1 MWPQVVFLVLFF
13 AGFDGIM
20 VMLKPWMVDM
30 GYNMREIG
38 LYNGVI
44 GTSVA
49 FVMALFAGWWVKRVG
64 VRTARCLVATAALA
78 VPVYFLALTFLTPSL
93 PLVLTGIILLRAVEA
108 SAAVTL
114 YASSMDFVREGR
126 EGTDFTVQVVIVH
139 TSGALLATVAGG
151 VGQWLDYRGLC
162 LIELALLYKVG
173 SVSLRANY
181 AMGFRSPGLDELYYH
196 YFADQTSGR
205 PLVTFGNKNLKPEK
219 SHYVGLTAGYDNG
232 IVSAEL
238 TGYINSVTDMI
249 VRQAYDIDDAAKEML
264 KAEFPGEITDASFN
278 SLFTYNRY
286 VNSDR
291 GLVHGVNASVSVRP
305 LSGLA
310 LTANYAWTDAKTRSQ
325 GVWTVLERSV
335 RNTVTVAADYT
346 HTWWGKYTLNINI
359 NGRLQG
365 STYYPGYE
373 RAPGYGIWNLNTS
386 HTFRLARH
394 LTIEPGLGID
404 NIFNQVDR
412 RIYWAN
418 RRYANFSSGTAVV
431 FQTKVRF

>member
-1 MWPQVVFLVLFF
+1 MDNNKVINLSTFFCLYLARAIPSTFIMTALQVTMRQHHIGLATIGLLSLVRLPWSLKFAWAPLIDRHCVTVGDFKKLLISTELVFALAIIIVGCLDVTKNLPIIIALVLISTFCASVQNVTSDPLAVNAFSRGDHSAVTSTKSMGRYVGRILGGGFFIMFLHSYGWHVVVPLLGFFALLLVIPVTLNKHIVVREHKHRKRAGFQDLLNFFTRREVWPQVVFLVLFF

-139 TSGALLATVAGG
+139 TSGALLAVVAGG

-162 LIELALLYKVG
+162 IIELAL
-173 SVSLRANY
+173 
-181 AMGFRSPGLDELYYH
+181 
-196 YFADQTSGR
+196 
-205 PLVTFGNKNLKPEK
+205 
-219 SHYVGLTAGYDNG
+219 
-232 IVSAEL
+232 
-238 TGYINSVTDMI
+238 
-249 VRQAYDIDDAAKEML
+249 
-264 KAEFPGEITDASFN
+264 
-278 SLFTYNRY
+278 
-286 VNSDR
+286 
-291 GLVHGVNASVSVRP
+291 
-305 LSGLA
+305 
-310 LTANYAWTDAKTRSQ
+310 
-325 GVWTVLERSV
+325 
-335 RNTVTVAADYT
+335 
-346 HTWWGKYTLNINI
+346 
-359 NGRLQG
+359 
-365 STYYPGYE
+365 
-373 RAPGYGIWNLNTS
+373 
-386 HTFRLARH
+386 
-394 LTIEPGLGID
+394 
-404 NIFNQVDR
+404 
-412 RIYWAN
+412 
-418 RRYANFSSGTAVV
+418 AVV
-431 FQTKVRF
+431 TLVVTYSLSRRAK

>member
-1 MWPQVVFLVLFF
+1 MDNNKVINLSTFFCLYLARAIPSTFIMTALQVTMRQHHIGLATIGLLSLVRLPWSLKFAWAPLIDRHCVTVGDFKKLLISTELVFALAIIIVGCLDVTKNLPIIIALVLISTFCASVQNVTSDTLAVNAFSRGDHSAVTSTKSMGRYVGRILGGGFFIMFLHSYGWHVVVPLLGFFALLLVIPVTLNKHIVVREHKHRKRAGFQDLLNFFTRREVWPQVVFLVLFF

-139 TSGALLATVAGG
+139 TSGALLAVVAGG

-162 LIELALLYKVG
+162 LIELAL
-173 SVSLRANY
+173 
-181 AMGFRSPGLDELYYH
+181 
-196 YFADQTSGR
+196 
-205 PLVTFGNKNLKPEK
+205 
-219 SHYVGLTAGYDNG
+219 
-232 IVSAEL
+232 
-238 TGYINSVTDMI
+238 
-249 VRQAYDIDDAAKEML
+249 
-264 KAEFPGEITDASFN
+264 
-278 SLFTYNRY
+278 
-286 VNSDR
+286 
-291 GLVHGVNASVSVRP
+291 
-305 LSGLA
+305 
-310 LTANYAWTDAKTRSQ
+310 
-325 GVWTVLERSV
+325 
-335 RNTVTVAADYT
+335 
-346 HTWWGKYTLNINI
+346 
-359 NGRLQG
+359 
-365 STYYPGYE
+365 
-373 RAPGYGIWNLNTS
+373 
-386 HTFRLARH
+386 
-394 LTIEPGLGID
+394 
-404 NIFNQVDR
+404 
-412 RIYWAN
+412 
-418 RRYANFSSGTAVV
+418 AVV
-431 FQTKVRF
+431 TLVVTYSLSHRAK

>member
-1 MWPQVVFLVLFF
+1 MDNNKVINLSTFFCLYLARAIPSTFIMTALQVTMRQHHIGLATIGLLSLVRLPWSLKFAWAPLIDRHCVTVGDFKKLLISTELVFALAIIIVGCLDVTKNLPIIIALVLISTFCASVQNVTSDTLAVNAFSRGDHSAVTSTKSMGRYVGRILGGGFFIMFLHSYGWHVVVPLLGFFALLLVVPVTLNKHIVVREHKHRKRAGFQDLLNFFTRREVWPQVVFLVLFF

-139 TSGALLATVAGG
+139 TSGALLAVVAGG

-162 LIELALLYKVG
+162 LIELAL
-173 SVSLRANY
+173 
-181 AMGFRSPGLDELYYH
+181 
-196 YFADQTSGR
+196 
-205 PLVTFGNKNLKPEK
+205 
-219 SHYVGLTAGYDNG
+219 
-232 IVSAEL
+232 
-238 TGYINSVTDMI
+238 
-249 VRQAYDIDDAAKEML
+249 
-264 KAEFPGEITDASFN
+264 
-278 SLFTYNRY
+278 
-286 VNSDR
+286 
-291 GLVHGVNASVSVRP
+291 
-305 LSGLA
+305 
-310 LTANYAWTDAKTRSQ
+310 
-325 GVWTVLERSV
+325 
-335 RNTVTVAADYT
+335 
-346 HTWWGKYTLNINI
+346 
-359 NGRLQG
+359 
-365 STYYPGYE
+365 
-373 RAPGYGIWNLNTS
+373 
-386 HTFRLARH
+386 
-394 LTIEPGLGID
+394 
-404 NIFNQVDR
+404 
-412 RIYWAN
+412 
-418 RRYANFSSGTAVV
+418 AVV
-431 FQTKVRF
+431 TLVVTYSLSHRAK

>member
-1 MWPQVVFLVLFF
+1 LDNNKVINLSTFFCLYLARAIPSTFIMTALQVTMRQHHIGLATIGLLSLVRLPWSLKFAWAPLIDRHCVTVGDFKKLLISTELVFALAIIIVGCLDVTKNLPIIIALVLISTFCASVQNVTSDTLAVNAFSRGDHSAVTSTKSMGRYVGRILGGGFFIMFLHSYGWHVVVPLLGFFALLLVIPVTLNKHIVVREHKHRKRAGFQDLLNFFTRREVWPQVVFLVLFF

-139 TSGALLATVAGG
+139 TSGALLAVVAGG

-162 LIELALLYKVG
+162 IIELAL
-173 SVSLRANY
+173 
-181 AMGFRSPGLDELYYH
+181 
-196 YFADQTSGR
+196 
-205 PLVTFGNKNLKPEK
+205 
-219 SHYVGLTAGYDNG
+219 
-232 IVSAEL
+232 
-238 TGYINSVTDMI
+238 
-249 VRQAYDIDDAAKEML
+249 
-264 KAEFPGEITDASFN
+264 
-278 SLFTYNRY
+278 
-286 VNSDR
+286 
-291 GLVHGVNASVSVRP
+291 
-305 LSGLA
+305 
-310 LTANYAWTDAKTRSQ
+310 
-325 GVWTVLERSV
+325 
-335 RNTVTVAADYT
+335 
-346 HTWWGKYTLNINI
+346 
-359 NGRLQG
+359 
-365 STYYPGYE
+365 
-373 RAPGYGIWNLNTS
+373 
-386 HTFRLARH
+386 
-394 LTIEPGLGID
+394 
-404 NIFNQVDR
+404 
-412 RIYWAN
+412 
-418 RRYANFSSGTAVV
+418 AVV
-431 FQTKVRF
+431 TLVVTYSLSRRAK

>member
-38 LYNGVI
+38 LYNV
-44 GTSVA
+44 
-49 FVMALFAGWWVKRVG
+49 
-64 VRTARCLVATAALA
+64 
-78 VPVYFLALTFLTPSL
+78 
-93 PLVLTGIILLRAVEA
+93 
-108 SAAVTL
+108 
-114 YASSMDFVREGR
+114 
-126 EGTDFTVQVVIVH
+126 
-139 TSGALLATVAGG
+139 
-151 VGQWLDYRGLC
+151 
-162 LIELALLYKVG
+162 
-173 SVSLRANY
+173 
-181 AMGFRSPGLDELYYH
+181 
-196 YFADQTSGR
+196 
-205 PLVTFGNKNLKPEK
+205 
-219 SHYVGLTAGYDNG
+219 
-232 IVSAEL
+232 
-238 TGYINSVTDMI
+238 

-291 GLVHGVNASVSVRP
+291 GLVHGVSASVSVRP
-305 LSGLA
+305 VSGLA
-310 LTANYAWTDAKTRSQ
+310 LTANYAWTDAKTKSQ

-365 STYYPGYE
+365 PTYYPGYE
-373 RAPGYGIWNLNTS
+373 RAPGYGVWNLNTS

-412 RIYWAN
+412 RPYWTN

>member
-1 MWPQVVFLVLFF
+1 MDNNKVINLSTFFCLYLARAIPSTFIMTALQVTMRQHHIGLATIGLLSLVRLPWSLKFAWAPLIDRHCVTVGDFKKLLISTELVFALAIIIVGCLDVTKNLPIIIALVLISTFCASVQNVTNDTLAVNAFSRGDHSAVTSTKSMGRYVGRILGGGFFIMFLHSYGWHVVVPLLGFFALLLVIPVTLNKHIVVREHKHRKRAGFQDLLNFFTRREVWPQVVFLMLFF

-139 TSGALLATVAGG
+139 TSGALLAVVAGG

-162 LIELALLYKVG
+162 IIELAL
-173 SVSLRANY
+173 
-181 AMGFRSPGLDELYYH
+181 
-196 YFADQTSGR
+196 
-205 PLVTFGNKNLKPEK
+205 
-219 SHYVGLTAGYDNG
+219 
-232 IVSAEL
+232 
-238 TGYINSVTDMI
+238 
-249 VRQAYDIDDAAKEML
+249 
-264 KAEFPGEITDASFN
+264 
-278 SLFTYNRY
+278 
-286 VNSDR
+286 
-291 GLVHGVNASVSVRP
+291 
-305 LSGLA
+305 
-310 LTANYAWTDAKTRSQ
+310 
-325 GVWTVLERSV
+325 
-335 RNTVTVAADYT
+335 
-346 HTWWGKYTLNINI
+346 
-359 NGRLQG
+359 
-365 STYYPGYE
+365 
-373 RAPGYGIWNLNTS
+373 
-386 HTFRLARH
+386 
-394 LTIEPGLGID
+394 
-404 NIFNQVDR
+404 
-412 RIYWAN
+412 
-418 RRYANFSSGTAVV
+418 AVV
-431 FQTKVRF
+431 TLVVTYSLSHRAK

>member
-1 MWPQVVFLVLFF
+1 MDNNKVINLSTFFCLYLARAIPSTFIMTALQVTMRQHHIGLATIGLLSLVRLPWSLKFAWAPLIDRHCVTMGDFKKLLISTELVFALAIIIVGCLDVTKNLPIIIALVLISTFCASVQNVTSDTLAVNAFSRGDHSAVTSMKSMGRYVGRILGGGFFIMFLHSYGWHVVVPLLGFFALLLVIPVTLNKHIVVREHKHRKRAGFQDLLNFFTRREVWPQVVFLVLFF

-139 TSGALLATVAGG
+139 TSGALLAVVAGG

-162 LIELALLYKVG
+162 LIELAL
-173 SVSLRANY
+173 
-181 AMGFRSPGLDELYYH
+181 
-196 YFADQTSGR
+196 
-205 PLVTFGNKNLKPEK
+205 
-219 SHYVGLTAGYDNG
+219 
-232 IVSAEL
+232 
-238 TGYINSVTDMI
+238 
-249 VRQAYDIDDAAKEML
+249 
-264 KAEFPGEITDASFN
+264 
-278 SLFTYNRY
+278 
-286 VNSDR
+286 
-291 GLVHGVNASVSVRP
+291 
-305 LSGLA
+305 
-310 LTANYAWTDAKTRSQ
+310 
-325 GVWTVLERSV
+325 
-335 RNTVTVAADYT
+335 
-346 HTWWGKYTLNINI
+346 
-359 NGRLQG
+359 
-365 STYYPGYE
+365 
-373 RAPGYGIWNLNTS
+373 
-386 HTFRLARH
+386 
-394 LTIEPGLGID
+394 
-404 NIFNQVDR
+404 
-412 RIYWAN
+412 
-418 RRYANFSSGTAVV
+418 AVV
-431 FQTKVRF
+431 TLVVTYSLSHRAK

>member
-1 MWPQVVFLVLFF
+1 MDNNKVINLSTFFCLYLARAIPSTFIMTALQVTMRQHHIGLATIGLLSLVRLPWSLKFAWAPLIDRHCVTVGDFKKLLISTELVFALAIIIVGCLDVTKNLPIIIALVLISTFCASVQNVTSDTLAVNAFSRGDHSAVTSTKSMGRYVGRILGGGFFIMFLHSYGWHVVVPLLGFFALLLVIPVTLNKHIVVREHKHRKRAGFQDLLNFFTRREVWPQVVFLVLFF

-139 TSGALLATVAGG
+139 TSGTLLAVVAGG

-162 LIELALLYKVG
+162 IIELAL
-173 SVSLRANY
+173 
-181 AMGFRSPGLDELYYH
+181 
-196 YFADQTSGR
+196 
-205 PLVTFGNKNLKPEK
+205 
-219 SHYVGLTAGYDNG
+219 
-232 IVSAEL
+232 
-238 TGYINSVTDMI
+238 
-249 VRQAYDIDDAAKEML
+249 
-264 KAEFPGEITDASFN
+264 
-278 SLFTYNRY
+278 
-286 VNSDR
+286 
-291 GLVHGVNASVSVRP
+291 
-305 LSGLA
+305 
-310 LTANYAWTDAKTRSQ
+310 
-325 GVWTVLERSV
+325 
-335 RNTVTVAADYT
+335 
-346 HTWWGKYTLNINI
+346 
-359 NGRLQG
+359 
-365 STYYPGYE
+365 
-373 RAPGYGIWNLNTS
+373 
-386 HTFRLARH
+386 
-394 LTIEPGLGID
+394 
-404 NIFNQVDR
+404 
-412 RIYWAN
+412 
-418 RRYANFSSGTAVV
+418 AVV
-431 FQTKVRF
+431 TLVVTYSLSHRAK

>member
-1 MWPQVVFLVLFF
+1 MDNNKVINLSTFFCLYLARAIPSTFIMTALQVTMRQHHIGLATIGLLSLVRLPWSLKFAWAPLIDRHCVTVGDFKKLLISTELVFALAIIIVGCLDVTKNLPIIIALVLISTFCASVQNVTSDTLAVNAFSRGDHSAVTSTKSMGRYVGRILGGGFFIMFLHSYGWHVVVPLLGFFALLLVIPVTLNKHIVVREHKHRKRAGFEDLLNFFTRREVWPQVVFLVLFF

-139 TSGALLATVAGG
+139 TSGALLAVVAGG

-162 LIELALLYKVG
+162 IIELAL
-173 SVSLRANY
+173 
-181 AMGFRSPGLDELYYH
+181 
-196 YFADQTSGR
+196 
-205 PLVTFGNKNLKPEK
+205 
-219 SHYVGLTAGYDNG
+219 
-232 IVSAEL
+232 
-238 TGYINSVTDMI
+238 
-249 VRQAYDIDDAAKEML
+249 
-264 KAEFPGEITDASFN
+264 
-278 SLFTYNRY
+278 
-286 VNSDR
+286 
-291 GLVHGVNASVSVRP
+291 
-305 LSGLA
+305 
-310 LTANYAWTDAKTRSQ
+310 
-325 GVWTVLERSV
+325 
-335 RNTVTVAADYT
+335 
-346 HTWWGKYTLNINI
+346 
-359 NGRLQG
+359 
-365 STYYPGYE
+365 
-373 RAPGYGIWNLNTS
+373 
-386 HTFRLARH
+386 
-394 LTIEPGLGID
+394 
-404 NIFNQVDR
+404 
-412 RIYWAN
+412 
-418 RRYANFSSGTAVV
+418 AVV
-431 FQTKVRF
+431 TLVVTYSLSRRAK

>member
-1 MWPQVVFLVLFF
+1 MDNNKVINLSTFFCLYLARAIPSTFIMTALQVTMRQHHIGLATIGLLSLVRLPWSLKFAWAPLIDRHCVTMGDFKKLLISTELVFALAIIIVGCLDVTKNLPVIIALVLISTFCASVQNVTSDTLAVNAFSRGDHSAVTSTKSMGRYVGRILGGGFFIMFLHSYGWHVVVPLLGFFALLLVIPVTLNKHIVVREHKHRKRAGFQDLLNFFTRREVWPQVVFLVLFF

-139 TSGALLATVAGG
+139 TSGALLAVVAGG

-162 LIELALLYKVG
+162 LIELAL
-173 SVSLRANY
+173 
-181 AMGFRSPGLDELYYH
+181 
-196 YFADQTSGR
+196 
-205 PLVTFGNKNLKPEK
+205 
-219 SHYVGLTAGYDNG
+219 
-232 IVSAEL
+232 
-238 TGYINSVTDMI
+238 
-249 VRQAYDIDDAAKEML
+249 
-264 KAEFPGEITDASFN
+264 
-278 SLFTYNRY
+278 
-286 VNSDR
+286 
-291 GLVHGVNASVSVRP
+291 
-305 LSGLA
+305 
-310 LTANYAWTDAKTRSQ
+310 
-325 GVWTVLERSV
+325 
-335 RNTVTVAADYT
+335 
-346 HTWWGKYTLNINI
+346 
-359 NGRLQG
+359 
-365 STYYPGYE
+365 
-373 RAPGYGIWNLNTS
+373 
-386 HTFRLARH
+386 
-394 LTIEPGLGID
+394 
-404 NIFNQVDR
+404 
-412 RIYWAN
+412 
-418 RRYANFSSGTAVV
+418 AVV
-431 FQTKVRF
+431 TLVVTYSLSHRAK

>member
-1 MWPQVVFLVLFF
+1 MDNNKVINLSTFFCLYLARAIPSTFIMTALQVTMRQHHIGLATIGLLSLVRLPWSLKFAWAPLIDRHCVTVGDFKKLLISTELVFALAIIIVGCLDVTKNLPIIIALVLISTFCASVQNVTSDTLAVNAFSRGDHSAVTSTKSMGRYVGRILGGGFFIMFLHSYGWHVVVPLLGFFPLLLVIPVTLNKHIVVREHKHRKRAGFQDLLNFFARREVWPQVVFLVLFF

-139 TSGALLATVAGG
+139 TSGALLAVVAGG

-162 LIELALLYKVG
+162 IIELAL
-173 SVSLRANY
+173 
-181 AMGFRSPGLDELYYH
+181 
-196 YFADQTSGR
+196 
-205 PLVTFGNKNLKPEK
+205 
-219 SHYVGLTAGYDNG
+219 
-232 IVSAEL
+232 
-238 TGYINSVTDMI
+238 
-249 VRQAYDIDDAAKEML
+249 
-264 KAEFPGEITDASFN
+264 
-278 SLFTYNRY
+278 
-286 VNSDR
+286 
-291 GLVHGVNASVSVRP
+291 
-305 LSGLA
+305 
-310 LTANYAWTDAKTRSQ
+310 
-325 GVWTVLERSV
+325 
-335 RNTVTVAADYT
+335 
-346 HTWWGKYTLNINI
+346 
-359 NGRLQG
+359 
-365 STYYPGYE
+365 
-373 RAPGYGIWNLNTS
+373 
-386 HTFRLARH
+386 
-394 LTIEPGLGID
+394 
-404 NIFNQVDR
+404 
-412 RIYWAN
+412 
-418 RRYANFSSGTAVV
+418 AVV
-431 FQTKVRF
+431 TLVVTYSLSHRAK

>member
-1 MWPQVVFLVLFF
+1 MDNNKVINLSTFFCLYLARAIPSTFIMTALQVTMRQHHIGLATIGLLSLVRLPWSLKFAWAPLIDRHCVTVGDFKKLLISTELVFALAIIIVGCLDVTKNLPIIIALVLISTFCASVQNVTSDTLAVNAFSRGDHSAVTSTKSMGRYVGRILGGGFFIMFLHSYGWHVVVPLLGFFALLLVIPVTLNKHIVVREHKHRKRAGFEDLLNFFTRREVWPQVVFLVLFF

-139 TSGALLATVAGG
+139 TSGALLAVVAGG

-162 LIELALLYKVG
+162 LIEL
-173 SVSLRANY
+173 
-181 AMGFRSPGLDELYYH
+181 
-196 YFADQTSGR
+196 
-205 PLVTFGNKNLKPEK
+205 
-219 SHYVGLTAGYDNG
+219 
-232 IVSAEL
+232 
-238 TGYINSVTDMI
+238 
-249 VRQAYDIDDAAKEML
+249 
-264 KAEFPGEITDASFN
+264 
-278 SLFTYNRY
+278 
-286 VNSDR
+286 
-291 GLVHGVNASVSVRP
+291 
-305 LSGLA
+305 
-310 LTANYAWTDAKTRSQ
+310 
-325 GVWTVLERSV
+325 VL
-335 RNTVTVAADYT
+335 
-346 HTWWGKYTLNINI
+346 
-359 NGRLQG
+359 
-365 STYYPGYE
+365 
-373 RAPGYGIWNLNTS
+373 
-386 HTFRLARH
+386 
-394 LTIEPGLGID
+394 
-404 NIFNQVDR
+404 
-412 RIYWAN
+412 
-418 RRYANFSSGTAVV
+418 AVV
-431 FQTKVRF
+431 TLVVTYSLSHRAK

>member
-1 MWPQVVFLVLFF
+1 MDNNKVINLSTFFCLYLARAIPSTFIMTALQVTMRQHHIGLATIGLLSLVRLPWSLKFAWAPLIDRHCVTVGDFKKLLISTELVFALAIIIVGCLDVTKNLPIIIALVLISTFCASVQNVTSDPLAVNAFSRGDHSAVTSTKSMGRYVGRILGGGFFIMFLHSYGWHVVVPLLGFFALLLVIPVTLNKHIVVREHKHRKRAGFQDLLNFFTRREVWPQVVFLVLFF

-139 TSGALLATVAGG
+139 TSGALLAVVAGG

-162 LIELALLYKVG
+162 IIELAL
-173 SVSLRANY
+173 
-181 AMGFRSPGLDELYYH
+181 
-196 YFADQTSGR
+196 
-205 PLVTFGNKNLKPEK
+205 
-219 SHYVGLTAGYDNG
+219 
-232 IVSAEL
+232 
-238 TGYINSVTDMI
+238 
-249 VRQAYDIDDAAKEML
+249 
-264 KAEFPGEITDASFN
+264 
-278 SLFTYNRY
+278 
-286 VNSDR
+286 
-291 GLVHGVNASVSVRP
+291 
-305 LSGLA
+305 
-310 LTANYAWTDAKTRSQ
+310 
-325 GVWTVLERSV
+325 
-335 RNTVTVAADYT
+335 
-346 HTWWGKYTLNINI
+346 
-359 NGRLQG
+359 
-365 STYYPGYE
+365 
-373 RAPGYGIWNLNTS
+373 
-386 HTFRLARH
+386 
-394 LTIEPGLGID
+394 
-404 NIFNQVDR
+404 
-412 RIYWAN
+412 
-418 RRYANFSSGTAVV
+418 AVV
-431 FQTKVRF
+431 TLVVTYSLSHRAK

>member
-1 MWPQVVFLVLFF
+1 LDNNKVINLSTFFCLYLARAIPSTFIMTALQVTMRQHHIGLATIGLLSLVRLPWSLKFAWAPLIDRHCVTVGDFKKLLISTELVFALAIIIVGCLDVTKNLPIIIALVLISTFCASVQNVTSDTLAVNAFSRGDHSAVTSTKSMGRYVGRILGGGFFIMFLHSYGWHVVVPLLGFFALLLVIPVTLNKHIVVREHKHRKRAGFQDLLNFFTRREVWPQVVFLVLFF

-139 TSGALLATVAGG
+139 TSGALLAVVAGG

-162 LIELALLYKVG
+162 IIELAL
-173 SVSLRANY
+173 
-181 AMGFRSPGLDELYYH
+181 
-196 YFADQTSGR
+196 
-205 PLVTFGNKNLKPEK
+205 
-219 SHYVGLTAGYDNG
+219 
-232 IVSAEL
+232 
-238 TGYINSVTDMI
+238 
-249 VRQAYDIDDAAKEML
+249 
-264 KAEFPGEITDASFN
+264 
-278 SLFTYNRY
+278 
-286 VNSDR
+286 
-291 GLVHGVNASVSVRP
+291 
-305 LSGLA
+305 
-310 LTANYAWTDAKTRSQ
+310 
-325 GVWTVLERSV
+325 
-335 RNTVTVAADYT
+335 
-346 HTWWGKYTLNINI
+346 
-359 NGRLQG
+359 
-365 STYYPGYE
+365 
-373 RAPGYGIWNLNTS
+373 
-386 HTFRLARH
+386 
-394 LTIEPGLGID
+394 
-404 NIFNQVDR
+404 
-412 RIYWAN
+412 
-418 RRYANFSSGTAVV
+418 AVV
-431 FQTKVRF
+431 TLVVTYSLSHRAK

>member
-1 MWPQVVFLVLFF
+1 MDNNKVINLSTFFCLYLARAIPSTFIMTALQVTMRQHHIGLATIGLLSLVRLPWSLKFAWAPLIDRHCVTVGDFKKLLISTELVFALAIIIVGCLDVTKNLPIIIALVLISTFCASVQNVTSDTLAVNAFSRGDHSAVTSTKSMGRYVGRILGGGFFIMFLHSYGWHVVVPLLGFFALLLVIPVTLNKHIVVREHKHRKRAGFQDLLNFFTRREVWPQVVFLVLFF

-139 TSGALLATVAGG
+139 TSGALLAVVAGG

-162 LIELALLYKVG
+162 IIELAL
-173 SVSLRANY
+173 
-181 AMGFRSPGLDELYYH
+181 
-196 YFADQTSGR
+196 
-205 PLVTFGNKNLKPEK
+205 
-219 SHYVGLTAGYDNG
+219 
-232 IVSAEL
+232 
-238 TGYINSVTDMI
+238 
-249 VRQAYDIDDAAKEML
+249 
-264 KAEFPGEITDASFN
+264 
-278 SLFTYNRY
+278 
-286 VNSDR
+286 
-291 GLVHGVNASVSVRP
+291 
-305 LSGLA
+305 
-310 LTANYAWTDAKTRSQ
+310 
-325 GVWTVLERSV
+325 
-335 RNTVTVAADYT
+335 
-346 HTWWGKYTLNINI
+346 
-359 NGRLQG
+359 
-365 STYYPGYE
+365 
-373 RAPGYGIWNLNTS
+373 
-386 HTFRLARH
+386 
-394 LTIEPGLGID
+394 
-404 NIFNQVDR
+404 
-412 RIYWAN
+412 
-418 RRYANFSSGTAVV
+418 AVV
-431 FQTKVRF
+431 TLVVTYSLSHRAK

>member
-1 MWPQVVFLVLFF
+1 MTALQVTMRQHHIGLATIGLLSLVRLPWSLKFAWAPLIDRHCVTMGDFKKLLISTELVFALAIIIVGCLDVTKNLPIIIALVLISTFCASVQNVTSDTLAVNAFSRGDHSAVTSTKSMGRYVGRILGGGFFIMFLHSYGWHVVVPLLGFFALLLVIPVTLNKHIVVKEHKHRKRAGFQDLLNFFTRREVWPQVVFLVLFF

-139 TSGALLATVAGG
+139 TSGALLAVVAGG

-162 LIELALLYKVG
+162 LIELAL
-173 SVSLRANY
+173 
-181 AMGFRSPGLDELYYH
+181 
-196 YFADQTSGR
+196 
-205 PLVTFGNKNLKPEK
+205 
-219 SHYVGLTAGYDNG
+219 
-232 IVSAEL
+232 
-238 TGYINSVTDMI
+238 
-249 VRQAYDIDDAAKEML
+249 
-264 KAEFPGEITDASFN
+264 
-278 SLFTYNRY
+278 
-286 VNSDR
+286 
-291 GLVHGVNASVSVRP
+291 
-305 LSGLA
+305 
-310 LTANYAWTDAKTRSQ
+310 
-325 GVWTVLERSV
+325 
-335 RNTVTVAADYT
+335 
-346 HTWWGKYTLNINI
+346 
-359 NGRLQG
+359 
-365 STYYPGYE
+365 
-373 RAPGYGIWNLNTS
+373 
-386 HTFRLARH
+386 
-394 LTIEPGLGID
+394 
-404 NIFNQVDR
+404 
-412 RIYWAN
+412 
-418 RRYANFSSGTAVV
+418 AVV
-431 FQTKVRF
+431 TLVVTYSLSHRAK

>member
-1 MWPQVVFLVLFF
+1 MDNNKVINLSTFFCLYLARAIPSTFIMTALQVTMRQHHIGLATIGLLSLVRLPWSLKFAWAPLIDRHCVTVGDFKKLLISTELVFALAIIIVGCLDVTKNLPIIIALVLISTFCASVQNVTSDTLAVNAFSRGDHSAVTSTKSMGRYVGRILGGGFFIMFLHSYGWHVVVPLLGFFALLLVIPVTLNKHIVVREHKHRKRAGFQDLLNFFTRREVWPQVVFLVLFF

-139 TSGALLATVAGG
+139 TSGALLAVVAGG

-162 LIELALLYKVG
+162 IIELAL
-173 SVSLRANY
+173 
-181 AMGFRSPGLDELYYH
+181 
-196 YFADQTSGR
+196 
-205 PLVTFGNKNLKPEK
+205 
-219 SHYVGLTAGYDNG
+219 
-232 IVSAEL
+232 
-238 TGYINSVTDMI
+238 
-249 VRQAYDIDDAAKEML
+249 
-264 KAEFPGEITDASFN
+264 
-278 SLFTYNRY
+278 
-286 VNSDR
+286 
-291 GLVHGVNASVSVRP
+291 
-305 LSGLA
+305 
-310 LTANYAWTDAKTRSQ
+310 
-325 GVWTVLERSV
+325 
-335 RNTVTVAADYT
+335 
-346 HTWWGKYTLNINI
+346 
-359 NGRLQG
+359 
-365 STYYPGYE
+365 
-373 RAPGYGIWNLNTS
+373 
-386 HTFRLARH
+386 
-394 LTIEPGLGID
+394 
-404 NIFNQVDR
+404 
-412 RIYWAN
+412 
-418 RRYANFSSGTAVV
+418 AVV
-431 FQTKVRF
+431 TLVVTYSLSRRAK